1 MNLEVHNTPIKWRN
15 PAMALGGNPIF
26 NGKSFRGATQ
36 APPVPQAPYG
46 QAPYGQQPYGQPF
59 GQQGYGQQPYGQAPY
74 GQQGYGQQPMTSEQL
89 QQMYNQPAAGP
100 ADTGRMTFDDVIVKT
115 AACLGVLLVGAAV
128 TMFVSMGLASL
139 LMIVGALGGFVLA
152 LVNTFKKQPSP
163 ALILAYAGLEGL
175 FLGGLTR
182 VLDTMYPGVGLQ
194 AVLGTLSVFTVTLLL
209 FKSGKVRA
217 TPKAMKFFMIAIVG
231 YALFSV
237 VNLVMMVTGLT
248 TEPFGLRSGIIGI
261 AIGILAIGLAAFS
274 LVMDFTSI
282 EAGVRS
288 GAPQRF
294 SWTAAFGLTVTLV
307 WLYVEII
314 RLLAILRG
322 DD

>member
-1 MNLEVHNTPIKWRN
+1 
-15 PAMALGGNPIF
+15 MALGGNPIF
-26 NGKSFRGATQ
+26 NGKNFRGATQ
-36 APPVPQAPYG
+36 APPVPQAYGHNNFGQNQFGQPAYG
-46 QAPYGQQPYGQPF
+46 QGRAPGQVMDAQSGWMS
-59 GQQGYGQQPYGQAPY
+59 QQQN
-74 GQQGYGQQPMTSEQL
+74 MSNDQL
-89 QQMYNQPAAGP
+89 QQMYNRPAAGP
-100 ADTGRMTFDDVIVKT
+100 SETGRMTFDDVIVKT
-115 AACLGVLLVGAAV
+115 AICLAAVVAGAAV
-128 TMFVSMGLASL
+128 TLVVALPLASL

-163 ALILAYAGLEGL
+163 ALILAYAALEGL

-182 VLDTMYPGVGLQ
+182 ILDGMYPGVGLQ
-194 AVLGTLSVFTVTLLL
+194 AVIGTLSVFAVTLVL

-217 TPKAMKFFMIAIVG
+217 TPKAMRFFMIATIG
-231 YALFSV
+231 YAVFALI
-237 VNLVMMVTGLT
+237 NMVMMWTGAVDS
-248 TEPFGLRSGIIGI
+248 PFGLRTSMEIAGIPLGVFIGL
-261 AIGILAIGLAAFS
+261 LAIGLAAFS
-274 LVMDFTSI
+274 LIMDFTSI

-288 GAPQRF
+288 GAPERF

>member
-1 MNLEVHNTPIKWRN
+1 
-15 PAMALGGNPIF
+15 MALGGNPIF
-26 NGKSFRGATQ
+26 NGKNFRGATQ
-36 APPVPQAPYG
+36 APPVPQAQYG
-46 QAPYGQQPYGQPF
+46 QNPFSQAQYGQGSYGQVPGRAP
-59 GQQGYGQQPYGQAPY
+59 GQVMDAQGGWMAQQQN
-74 GQQGYGQQPMTSEQL
+74 MTHDQL

-100 ADTGRMTFDDVIVKT
+100 AETGRMTFDDVIIKT
-115 AACLGVLLVGAAV
+115 AACLGVLMAGAAV
-128 TMFVSMGLASL
+128 TLFVGMPLASL

-182 VLDTMYPGVGLQ
+182 VLDGMYPGVGLQ
-194 AVLGTLSVFTVTLLL
+194 AVIGTLSVFAVTLLL

-217 TPKAMKFFMIAIVG
+217 TPKAMKFFMIAIAG

-237 VNLVMMVTGLT
+237 VNLVMMLTGLT
-248 TEPFGLRSGIIGI
+248 TEPFGLRSGIIGVV
-261 AIGILAIGLAAFS
+261 IGVLAIGLAAFS
-274 LVMDFTSI
+274 LIMDFTSI
-282 EAGVRS
+282 EEGVRN
-288 GAPQRF
+288 GAPERF

>member
-1 MNLEVHNTPIKWRN
+1 
-15 PAMALGGNPIF
+15 MALGGNPVF

-36 APPVPQAPYG
+36 APPVPQGPFGGAPYG
-46 QAPYGQQPYGQPF
+46 QSPYGQSPYGQS
-59 GQQGYGQQPYGQAPY
+59 PY
-74 GQQGYGQQPMTSEQL
+74 GQQGWGTQPQGMTDEQL
-89 QQMYNQPAAGP
+89 RQMYNQPSAGP
-100 ADTGRMTFDDVIVKT
+100 ADTGRMTFDDVIMKT
-115 AACLGVLLVGAAV
+115 AACLGAVLVGAAV
-128 TMFVSMGLASL
+128 TLTVGLGLASL

-163 ALILAYAGLEGL
+163 ALILAYAALEGL

-182 VLDTMYPGVGLQ
+182 ILDTQFPGVGLQ
-194 AVLGTLSVFTVTLLL
+194 AVIGTLSVFAVTLLL

-217 TPKAMKFFMIAIVG
+217 TPKAMRFFMIAMIG
-231 YALFSV
+231 YAVFSLI
-237 VNLVMMVTGLT
+237 NLVLVWTGAVQ
-248 TEPFGLRSGIIGI
+248 EPFGLRTSVEIFGIPLGVLIGL
-261 AIGILAIGLAAFS
+261 LAIGLAAFS

>member
-1 MNLEVHNTPIKWRN
+1 
-15 PAMALGGNPIF
+15 MALGGNPIF
-26 NGKSFRGATQ
+26 NGKNFRGATQ

-46 QAPYGQQPYGQPF
+46 QAPYGQQPYGQP
-59 GQQGYGQQPYGQAPY
+59 YGQQSFGRAPGQVMD
-74 GQQGYGQQPMTSEQL
+74 GQGGYAQQNMTNEQL

-100 ADTGRMTFDDVIVKT
+100 ADTGRMTYDDVIVKT

-128 TMFVSMGLASL
+128 TLFVSMGLASL

-194 AVLGTLSVFTVTLLL
+194 AVIGTLSVFTVTLLL

-217 TPKAMKFFMIAIVG
+217 TPKAMKFFMIALAG
-231 YALFSV
+231 YALFSL
-237 VNLVMMVTGLT
+237 VNLVMMMTGLT
-248 TEPFGLRSGIIGI
+248 TEPFGLRSGIIGVV
-261 AIGILAIGLAAFS
+261 IGVLAIGLAAFS

-282 EAGVRS
+282 EAGVQS

>member
-1 MNLEVHNTPIKWRN
+1 
-15 PAMALGGNPIF
+15 MALGGNPIF
-26 NGKSFRGATQ
+26 NGKNFRGATQ
-36 APPVPQAPYG
+36 APPAPQAPYG
-46 QAPYGQQPYGQPF
+46 QSYGQNKYGQNPYGQGQF
-59 GQQGYGQQPYGQAPY
+59 GQTQAGWNPSQQA
-74 GQQGYGQQPMTSEQL
+74 MSSDQL
-89 QQMYNQPAAGP
+89 QDMYNRPAAGP
-100 ADTGRMTFDDVIVKT
+100 ADSGRMTFDDVIMKT
-115 AACLGVLLVGAAV
+115 AACLAAVIAGAAV
-128 TMFVSMGLASL
+128 TLVVAQGLASM

-163 ALILAYAGLEGL
+163 ALILAYAALEGL

-182 VLDTMYPGVGLQ
+182 ILDGMFPGVGLQ
-194 AVLGTLSVFTVTLLL
+194 AVIGTLSVFAVTLVL

-217 TPKAMKFFMIAIVG
+217 TPRAMRFFMIAMIG
-231 YALFSV
+231 YAVFAL
-237 VNLVMMVTGLT
+237 VNMVMMWTGAVQT
-248 TEPFGLRSGIIGI
+248 PFGLRTQVELFGIPLGVFIGL
-261 AIGILAIGLAAFS
+261 LAIGLAAFS
-274 LVMDFTSI
+274 LIMDFTSI

>member
-1 MNLEVHNTPIKWRN
+1 
-15 PAMALGGNPIF
+15 MALGGNPIF
-26 NGKSFRGATQ
+26 NGKNFRGATQ

-46 QAPYGQQPYGQPF
+46 QQPYGQ
-59 GQQGYGQQPYGQAPY
+59 YGQQVPGRAPGQVMDPRNGWG
-74 GQQGYGQQPMTSEQL
+74 GQQNMTDEQL
-89 QQMYNQPAAGP
+89 RQMYNQPAAGP
-100 ADTGRMTFDDVIVKT
+100 ADTGRMTYDDVIVKT
-115 AACLGVLLVGAAV
+115 AACLAVVVAGAAV

-182 VLDTMYPGVGLQ
+182 ILDAQFPGVGLQ
-194 AVLGTLSVFTVTLLL
+194 AVIGTLSVFAVTLVL

-217 TPKAMKFFMIAIVG
+217 TPKAMRFFMIAIIG
-231 YALFSV
+231 YAVFALI
-237 VNLVMMVTGLT
+237 NMVMMMTGAVQ
-248 TEPFGLRSGIIGI
+248 EPFGLRTSVEIFGIPLGVLIGL
-261 AIGILAIGLAAFS
+261 LAIGLAAFS
-274 LVMDFTSI
+274 LIMDFTSI
-282 EAGVRS
+282 EAGVQS

-314 RLLAILRG
+314 RLLSILRG
-322 DD
+322 DE

>member
-1 MNLEVHNTPIKWRN
+1 
-15 PAMALGGNPIF
+15 MALGGNPIF

-46 QAPYGQQPYGQPF
+46 HPP
-59 GQQGYGQQPYGQAPY
+59 YGQQPYGQAPY
-74 GQQGYGQQPMTSEQL
+74 GQQAYGQPQNMTNEQL

-194 AVLGTLSVFTVTLLL
+194 AVLGTLSVFTVTLIL

-217 TPKAMKFFMIAIVG
+217 TPKAMKFFMIALLG

-248 TEPFGLRSGIIGI
+248 TEPFGLRSGIIGVV
-261 AIGILAIGLAAFS
+261 IGVLAIGLAAFS

-322 DD
+322 DE

>member
-1 MNLEVHNTPIKWRN
+1 
-15 PAMALGGNPIF
+15 MALGGNPIF
-26 NGKSFRGATQ
+26 NGKNFRGATQ

-46 QAPYGQQPYGQPF
+46 QNQFGQNPYGQNQFGQNQYGQPQYGHTQFGQNPYGQP
-59 GQQGYGQQPYGQAPY
+59 QNLSQD
-74 GQQGYGQQPMTSEQL
+74 QL
-89 QQMYNQPAAGP
+89 QDMYNAPAAGR
-100 ADTGRMTFDDVIVKT
+100 ADVGRMTFDDVIVKT
-115 AACLGVLLVGAAV
+115 AACLAVLVAGAAV
-128 TMFVSMGLASL
+128 TLVVGMGLATM
-139 LMIVGALGGFVLA
+139 LMIVGVLGGFVLG

-182 VLDTMYPGVGLQ
+182 VLDGMYPGVGLQ
-194 AVLGTLSVFTVTLLL
+194 AVIGTLSVFAVTLLL

-217 TPKAMKFFMIAIVG
+217 TPKAMRFFMIAMIG
-231 YALFSV
+231 YAVFAL
-237 VNLVMMVTGLT
+237 VNMVMMMTGAT
-248 TEPFGLRSGIIGI
+248 DSMFGLRSEVIIMGIPLGVFIGL
-261 AIGILAIGLAAFS
+261 LAIGLAAFS
-274 LVMDFTSI
+274 LIMDFTSI
-282 EAGVRS
+282 EAGVQA

>member
-1 MNLEVHNTPIKWRN
+1 
-15 PAMALGGNPIF
+15 MALGGNPIF
-26 NGKSFRGATQ
+26 NGKNFRGATQ
-36 APPVPQAPYG
+36 APPVPQAQYGQNPYG
-46 QAPYGQQPYGQPF
+46 QAPYGQN
-59 GQQGYGQQPYGQAPY
+59 PYGQAPGRAP
-74 GQQGYGQQPMTSEQL
+74 GQVMDAQGGWMAQQQNMTHDQL

-100 ADTGRMTFDDVIVKT
+100 AETGRMTFDDVIIKT
-115 AACLGVLLVGAAV
+115 AACLGVLVAGAAV
-128 TMFVSMGLASL
+128 TLFVGMSLASL

-152 LVNTFKKQPSP
+152 RVNTFKKQPSP

-194 AVLGTLSVFTVTLLL
+194 AVIGTLSVFAVTLLL

-217 TPKAMKFFMIAIVG
+217 TPKAMKFFMIALVG

-248 TEPFGLRSGIIGI
+248 TEPFGLRSGIIGVV
-261 AIGILAIGLAAFS
+261 IGVLAIGLAAFS

-282 EAGVRS
+282 EEGVRN
-288 GAPQRF
+288 GAPERF

>member
-1 MNLEVHNTPIKWRN
+1 
-15 PAMALGGNPIF
+15 MALGGNPIF
-26 NGKSFRGATQ
+26 NGKNFRGATQ

-46 QAPYGQQPYGQPF
+46 QAPYGQQPYGQQSRGYAP
-59 GQQGYGQQPYGQAPY
+59 GQVMDGQAGYAQQG
-74 GQQGYGQQPMTSEQL
+74 MTSEQL

-100 ADTGRMTFDDVIVKT
+100 ADTGRMTYDDVIVKT
-115 AACLGVLLVGAAV
+115 TACLGVLLAGAAV
-128 TMFVSMGLASL
+128 TLFVSMGLASL

-182 VLDTMYPGVGLQ
+182 VLDLAYPGVGLQ
-194 AVLGTLSVFTVTLLL
+194 AVIGTLSVFTVTLLL

-217 TPKAMKFFMIAIVG
+217 TPKAMKFFMIALVG
-231 YALFSV
+231 YAVFSV
-237 VNLVMMVTGLT
+237 VNMVMMMTGMT
-248 TEPFGLRSGIIGI
+248 TEPFGLRSGIIGVV
-261 AIGILAIGLAAFS
+261 IGILAIGLAAFS

-282 EAGVRS
+282 EAGVQA
-288 GAPQRF
+288 GAPERF

-314 RLLAILRG
+314 RVLAILRG
-322 DD
+322 EE

>member
-1 MNLEVHNTPIKWRN
+1 
-15 PAMALGGNPIF
+15 MALGGNPIF
-26 NGKSFRGATQ
+26 NGKNFRGATQ
-36 APPVPQAPYG
+36 APRVPQAPYG
-46 QAPYGQQPYGQPF
+46 QPQYGQQPYGQRAPGQVMDPQNGW
-59 GQQGYGQQPYGQAPY
+59 GQQQN
-74 GQQGYGQQPMTSEQL
+74 MTDEQL
-89 QQMYNQPAAGP
+89 RQMYNQPAAGP
-100 ADTGRMTFDDVIVKT
+100 ADTGRMTYDDVIVKT
-115 AACLGVLLVGAAV
+115 AACLGVLLAGAAV
-128 TMFVSMGLASL
+128 TLFVSMGLASI

-182 VLDTMYPGVGLQ
+182 VLDLMYPGVGLQ
-194 AVLGTLSVFTVTLLL
+194 AVIGTLSVFTVTLLL

-217 TPKAMKFFMIAIVG
+217 SPKAMKFFMIALVG
-231 YALFSV
+231 YGLFSV
-237 VNLVMMVTGLT
+237 INLVMMMTGMT
-248 TEPFGLRSGIIGI
+248 TEPFGLRSGIIGVV
-261 AIGILAIGLAAFS
+261 IGILAIGLAAFS

-282 EAGVRS
+282 EAGVQS

-314 RLLAILRG
+314 RVLAILRG
-322 DD
+322 ED

>member
-1 MNLEVHNTPIKWRN
+1 
-15 PAMALGGNPIF
+15 MALGGNPIF
-26 NGKSFRGATQ
+26 NGKNFRGATQ
-36 APPVPQAPYG
+36 APRVPQAPYG
-46 QAPYGQQPYGQPF
+46 QAQYGQQPYGQRAPGQVMDPQNGW
-59 GQQGYGQQPYGQAPY
+59 GQQQN
-74 GQQGYGQQPMTSEQL
+74 MTDEQL
-89 QQMYNQPAAGP
+89 RQMYNQPAAGP
-100 ADTGRMTFDDVIVKT
+100 ADTGRMTYDDVIVKT
-115 AACLGVLLVGAAV
+115 AACLGVLLAGAAV
-128 TMFVSMGLASL
+128 TMFVSMGLASI

-182 VLDTMYPGVGLQ
+182 VLDLMYPGVGLQ
-194 AVLGTLSVFTVTLLL
+194 AVIGTLSVFTVTLLL

-217 TPKAMKFFMIAIVG
+217 SPKAMKFFMIAMVG
-231 YALFSV
+231 YGLFSV
-237 VNLVMMVTGLT
+237 VNLVMMMTGLQT
-248 TEPFGLRSGIIGI
+248 GMFGMRSGIIGVV
-261 AIGILAIGLAAFS
+261 IGILAIGLAAFS

-282 EAGVRS
+282 EAGVQS

-314 RLLAILRG
+314 RVLAILRG
-322 DD
+322 ED

>member
-1 MNLEVHNTPIKWRN
+1 
-15 PAMALGGNPIF
+15 MALGGNPIF
-26 NGKSFRGATQ
+26 NGKNFRGAIQ
-36 APPVPQAPYG
+36 APPAPQAAYGQGYGQNAYGQAYG
-46 QAPYGQQPYGQPF
+46 QAPYGQN
-59 GQQGYGQQPYGQAPY
+59 GYGQAQAGWNPA
-74 GQQGYGQQPMTSEQL
+74 QQAMSNDQL
-89 QQMYNQPAAGP
+89 QDLYNRPAAGP
-100 ADTGRMTFDDVIVKT
+100 ADTGRMTFDDVIMKT
-115 AACLGVLLVGAAV
+115 AACLGAVIAGAAV
-128 TMFVSMGLASL
+128 TLVVAQGLASM

-163 ALILAYAGLEGL
+163 ALILAYAALEGL

-182 VLDTMYPGVGLQ
+182 ILDGMFPGVGLQ
-194 AVLGTLSVFTVTLLL
+194 AVIGTLSVFAATLVL

-217 TPKAMKFFMIAIVG
+217 TPKAMRFFMIALTG
-231 YALFSV
+231 YAVFALI
-237 VNLVMMVTGLT
+237 NMVMMWTGAVSS
-248 TEPFGLRSGIIGI
+248 PFGLRTSLVIFGIPLGVFIGL
-261 AIGILAIGLAAFS
+261 LAIGLAAFS
-274 LVMDFTSI
+274 LIMDFTSI
-282 EAGVRS
+282 EAGVRA

>member
-1 MNLEVHNTPIKWRN
+1 
-15 PAMALGGNPIF
+15 MALGGNPIF
-26 NGKSFRGATQ
+26 NGKNFRGATQ
-36 APPVPQAPYG
+36 APPVPQAYGQNQYGQNPYG
-46 QAPYGQQPYGQPF
+46 QG
-59 GQQGYGQQPYGQAPY
+59 GYGQTPVMDAP
-74 GQQGYGQQPMTSEQL
+74 GWAAQQNMTQDQL
-89 QQMYNQPAAGP
+89 QQMYNRPAAGP
-100 ADTGRMTFDDVIVKT
+100 AETGRMTYDDVIVRT
-115 AACLGVLLVGAAV
+115 AACLGAVMAGAAV
-128 TMFVSMGLASL
+128 TLFVSMPLASM

-182 VLDTMYPGVGLQ
+182 ILDGMFPGVGLQ
-194 AVLGTLSVFTVTLLL
+194 AVIGTLSVFAVTLVL

-217 TPKAMKFFMIAIVG
+217 TPKAMRFFMIAIIG
-231 YALFSV
+231 YAVFAL
-237 VNLVMMVTGLT
+237 VNMVMMWTGAVDS
-248 TEPFGLRSGIIGI
+248 PFGLRTEIEILGIPLGVFIGL
-261 AIGILAIGLAAFS
+261 LAIGLAAFS
-274 LVMDFTSI
+274 LIMDFTSI

-322 DD
+322 DE

>member
-1 MNLEVHNTPIKWRN
+1 
-15 PAMALGGNPIF
+15 MALGGNPIF
-26 NGKSFRGATQ
+26 NGKNFRGATQ
-36 APPVPQAPYG
+36 APPVPQAYGHNNFGQNQFGQPAYG
-46 QAPYGQQPYGQPF
+46 QGRAPGQVMDAQSGWMS
-59 GQQGYGQQPYGQAPY
+59 QQQN
-74 GQQGYGQQPMTSEQL
+74 MSNDQL
-89 QQMYNQPAAGP
+89 QQMYHRPAAGP
-100 ADTGRMTFDDVIVKT
+100 SETGRMTFDDVIVKT
-115 AACLGVLLVGAAV
+115 AICLAAVAAGAAV
-128 TMFVSMGLASL
+128 TLVVALPLASL

-163 ALILAYAGLEGL
+163 ALILAYAALEGL

-182 VLDTMYPGVGLQ
+182 ILDGMYPGVGLQ
-194 AVLGTLSVFTVTLLL
+194 AVIGTLSVFAVTLVL

-217 TPKAMKFFMIAIVG
+217 TPKAMRFFMIATIG
-231 YALFSV
+231 YAVFALI
-237 VNLVMMVTGLT
+237 NMVMMWTGAVDS
-248 TEPFGLRSGIIGI
+248 PFGLRTSMEIAGIPLGVFIGL
-261 AIGILAIGLAAFS
+261 LAIGLAAFS
-274 LVMDFTSI
+274 LIMDFTSI

-288 GAPQRF
+288 GAPERF

>member
-1 MNLEVHNTPIKWRN
+1 
-15 PAMALGGNPIF
+15 MALGGNPIF
-26 NGKSFRGATQ
+26 NGKNFRGATQ
-36 APPVPQAPYG
+36 APPVPQAYGHSNYG
-46 QAPYGQQPYGQPF
+46 QNQF
-59 GQQGYGQQPYGQAPY
+59 GQQGYGQPGYGQP
-74 GQQGYGQQPMTSEQL
+74 GYGQQNMSNDQL
-89 QQMYNQPAAGP
+89 QQMYNRPAAGP
-100 ADTGRMTFDDVIVKT
+100 AETGRMTFDDVIVKT
-115 AACLGVLLVGAAV
+115 AVCLGAVVVGAAV
-128 TMFVSMGLASL
+128 TLSVALGLASM

-163 ALILAYAGLEGL
+163 ALILAYAALEGL

-194 AVLGTLSVFTVTLLL
+194 AVVGTLSVFAVTLLL

-231 YALFSV
+231 YALFSL
-237 VNLVMMVTGLT
+237 VNMVMMMTGLT
-248 TEPFGLRSGIIGI
+248 TEPFGLRSGIIGVV
-261 AIGILAIGLAAFS
+261 IGILAIGLAAFS
-274 LVMDFTSI
+274 LVMDFTNI
-282 EAGVRS
+282 EEGVRN
-288 GAPQRF
+288 GAPERF

>member
-1 MNLEVHNTPIKWRN
+1 
-15 PAMALGGNPIF
+15 MALGGNPIF

-46 QAPYGQQPYGQPF
+46 NMP
-59 GQQGYGQQPYGQAPY
+59 YGQQPYGQAPY
-74 GQQGYGQQPMTSEQL
+74 GQNPYGQAPYGQQPYGQPQNMTDEQL
-89 QQMYNQPAAGP
+89 RQMYNQPAAGP

-115 AACLGVLLVGAAV
+115 AACLAFVVLGAAV
-128 TMFVSMGLASL
+128 TLTVSLGLASM

-194 AVLGTLSVFTVTLLL
+194 AVVGTLSVFTVTLLL

-217 TPKAMKFFMIAIVG
+217 TPKAMKFFMIALVG

-237 VNLVMMVTGLT
+237 VNLIMMLTGLT
-248 TEPFGLRSGIIGI
+248 TEPFGLRSGIIGVV
-261 AIGILAIGLAAFS
+261 IGILAIGLAAFS

-282 EAGVRS
+282 EAGVRN

-314 RLLAILRG
+314 RLLVILRG
-322 DD
+322 

>member
-1 MNLEVHNTPIKWRN
+1 
-15 PAMALGGNPIF
+15 MALGGNPIF
-26 NGKSFRGATQ
+26 NGKNFRGATQ
-36 APPVPQAPYG
+36 APPVPQGQYQNQYG
-46 QAPYGQQPYGQPF
+46 QTPGRAPGQVRDAQG
-59 GQQGYGQQPYGQAPY
+59 GWMSQQQN
-74 GQQGYGQQPMTSEQL
+74 MTHDQL

-100 ADTGRMTFDDVIVKT
+100 ADTGRMTYDDVIVKT
-115 AACLGVLLVGAAV
+115 ATCLAVLMVGAAV
-128 TMFVSMGLASL
+128 TLFVSLPLASV
-139 LMIVGALGGFVLA
+139 LMLVGALGGFVLA

-182 VLDTMYPGVGLQ
+182 ILDGMYPGVGLQ
-194 AVLGTLSVFTVTLLL
+194 AVIGTLSVFAVTLLL

-217 TPKAMKFFMIAIVG
+217 TPRAMRFFMIATIG
-231 YALFSV
+231 YAVFALI
-237 VNLVMMVTGLT
+237 NMVMMWTGAVQ
-248 TEPFGLRSGIIGI
+248 EPFGLRTSFEIFGIPLGVF
-261 AIGILAIGLAAFS
+261 IGILAIGLAAFS
-274 LVMDFTSI
+274 LIMDFTSI

>member
-1 MNLEVHNTPIKWRN
+1 
-15 PAMALGGNPIF
+15 MALGGNPIF
-26 NGKSFRGATQ
+26 NGKNFRGATQ
-36 APPVPQAPYG
+36 APPVPQAQYGQNPYGQAQYGQNPYG
-46 QAPYGQQPYGQPF
+46 QAPGRAPGQVMDAQG
-59 GQQGYGQQPYGQAPY
+59 GWMAQQQN
-74 GQQGYGQQPMTSEQL
+74 MTHDQL

-100 ADTGRMTFDDVIVKT
+100 AETGRMTFDDVIIKT
-115 AACLGVLLVGAAV
+115 AACLGVLIAGAAV
-128 TMFVSMGLASL
+128 TLFVSMPLASL

-182 VLDTMYPGVGLQ
+182 VLDGMYPGVGLQ
-194 AVLGTLSVFTVTLLL
+194 AVIGTLSVFAVTLLL

-217 TPKAMKFFMIAIVG
+217 TPKAMMFFMIAIAG

-237 VNLVMMVTGLT
+237 VNLVMMLTGLT
-248 TEPFGLRSGIIGI
+248 TEPFGLRSGIIGVV
-261 AIGILAIGLAAFS
+261 IGVLAIGLAAFS
-274 LVMDFTSI
+274 LIMDFTSI
-282 EAGVRS
+282 EEGVRN
-288 GAPQRF
+288 GAPERF

>member
-1 MNLEVHNTPIKWRN
+1 
-15 PAMALGGNPIF
+15 MALGGNPIF
-26 NGKSFRGATQ
+26 NGKNFRGATQ
-36 APPVPQAPYG
+36 APPAPQAPYG
-46 QAPYGQQPYGQPF
+46 QGYGQNPYGQNQFGQP
-59 GQQGYGQQPYGQAPY
+59 QYGQAQAGWNPA
-74 GQQGYGQQPMTSEQL
+74 QQAMSSDQL
-89 QQMYNQPAAGP
+89 QDMYNRPAAGP
-100 ADTGRMTFDDVIVKT
+100 ADSGRMTFDDVIMKT
-115 AACLGVLLVGAAV
+115 AACLAAVIAGAAV
-128 TMFVSMGLASL
+128 TLVVAQGLASM

-163 ALILAYAGLEGL
+163 ALILAYAALEGL

-182 VLDTMYPGVGLQ
+182 ILDGMFPGVGLQ
-194 AVLGTLSVFTVTLLL
+194 AVIGTLSVFAVTLVL

-217 TPKAMKFFMIAIVG
+217 TPKAMRFFMIALIG
-231 YALFSV
+231 YAVFAL
-237 VNLVMMVTGLT
+237 VNMVMMWTGAVQT
-248 TEPFGLRSGIIGI
+248 PFGLRTQVELFGIPLGVFIGL
-261 AIGILAIGLAAFS
+261 LAIGLAAFS
-274 LVMDFTSI
+274 LIMDFTSI

>member
-1 MNLEVHNTPIKWRN
+1 
-15 PAMALGGNPIF
+15 MALGGNPIF
-26 NGKSFRGATQ
+26 NGKNFRGATQ

-46 QAPYGQQPYGQPF
+46 NGPYGQAYGQAP
-59 GQQGYGQQPYGQAPY
+59 YGQQPYGQAPY
-74 GQQGYGQQPMTSEQL
+74 GQGPYGQQAYGQPQNMSNEQL

-115 AACLGVLLVGAAV
+115 AACLGFVLVGAAI
-128 TMFVSMGLASL
+128 TLTVSLGLASM

-194 AVLGTLSVFTVTLLL
+194 AVIGTLSVFTVTLLL

-217 TPKAMKFFMIAIVG
+217 TPKAIKFFLIALVG

-237 VNLVMMVTGLT
+237 VNLIMMMTGLT
-248 TEPFGLRSGIIGI
+248 TEPFGLRSGIIGVVV
-261 AIGILAIGLAAFS
+261 GILAIGLAAFS

-322 DD
+322 DE

>member
-1 MNLEVHNTPIKWRN
+1 
-15 PAMALGGNPIF
+15 MALGGNPIF

-46 QAPYGQQPYGQPF
+46 HA
-59 GQQGYGQQPYGQAPY
+59 PYGQAPY
-74 GQQGYGQQPMTSEQL
+74 GQAPYGQAPYGQPAYGQAPFGQQGWNTQPQSMSDEQL
-89 QQMYNQPAAGP
+89 RQMYTQPSAGP

-115 AACLGVLLVGAAV
+115 ALCLGAVIVGAAV
-128 TMFVSMGLASL
+128 TLTVGLALASL
-139 LMIVGALGGFVLA
+139 LMVVGALGGFVLA

-163 ALILAYAGLEGL
+163 ALILAYAALEGL

-182 VLDTMYPGVGLQ
+182 ILDTQFPGVGLQ
-194 AVLGTLSVFTVTLLL
+194 AVVGTLSVFAVTLML

-217 TPKAMKFFMIAIVG
+217 TPKAMRFFMIAIAG
-231 YALFSV
+231 YALFSL
-237 VNLVMMVTGLT
+237 VNLVMMLTGMT
-248 TEPFGLRSGIIGI
+248 QEPFGLRSGIVGVLIGV
-261 AIGILAIGLAAFS
+261 LAIGLAAFS
-274 LVMDFTSI
+274 LIMDFTSI
-282 EAGVRS
+282 EEGVRN

-322 DD
+322 DE

>member
-1 MNLEVHNTPIKWRN
+1 MDGQ
-15 PAMALGGNPIF
+15 GGY
-26 NGKSFRGATQ
+26 A
-36 APPVPQAPYG
+36 
-46 QAPYGQQPYGQPF
+46 QQN
-59 GQQGYGQQPYGQAPY
+59 
-74 GQQGYGQQPMTSEQL
+74 MTNEQL

-100 ADTGRMTFDDVIVKT
+100 ADTGRMTYDDVIVKT

-128 TMFVSMGLASL
+128 TLFVSMGLASL

-182 VLDTMYPGVGLQ
+182 ILDTMYPGVGLQ
-194 AVLGTLSVFTVTLLL
+194 AVIGTLSVFAVTLLL

-217 TPKAMKFFMIAIVG
+217 TPKAMRFFMIAIIG
-231 YALFSV
+231 YAVFSLI
-237 VNLVMMVTGLT
+237 NLVMMWTGAVQ
-248 TEPFGLRSGIIGI
+248 EPFGLRTSVEIMGIPLGVFIGL
-261 AIGILAIGLAAFS
+261 LAIGLAAFS
-274 LVMDFTSI
+274 LIMDFTSI
-282 EAGVRS
+282 EAGVQS

-322 DD
+322 ED